1 MDAAAANSI
10 SPTGSFWE
18 TIGSY
23 IVREECPERFGNLSE
38 RRDFYYRAITRPIV
52 HSTVMIVNQA
62 TARADSLRYYQ
73 VHPELFKSALSVSF
87 EGEPGVANTL
97 RERFTVV
104 TRQIVQ
110 AEYGL
115 FEPVDESR
123 RMYRLRRRYSHYS
136 ANVEFIGEFFA
147 RAIID
152 KQPLPVTFSS
162 EVYKYFM
169 VLPQSAPI
177 DMKDCESN
185 DPETFAHLTSL
196 LTMDPASVEFINATA
211 GLTFR
216 DLVYRGE
223 ETPATADNR
232 REYVRAVCEDNLAL
246 SHAAED
252 FFEKFYS
259 GNHFWQAGYIF
270 TVPEFQEM
278 LSDGMI

>member
-1 MDAAAANSI
+1 MNFIRNCSRARFQFYSGEKNQRAKI
-10 SPTGSFWE
+10 
-18 TIGSY
+18 I
-23 IVREECPERFGNLSE
+23 REW
-38 RRDFYYRAITRPIV
+38 
-52 HSTVMIVNQA
+52 
-62 TARADSLRYYQ
+62 
-73 VHPELFKSALSVSF
+73 
-87 EGEPGVANTL
+87 
-97 RERFTVV
+97 FTVV
-104 TRQIVQ
+104 CRQILL
-110 AEYGL
+110 AEDDL
-115 FEPVDESR
+115 FEPIDESH
-123 RMYRLRRRYSHYS
+123 RMYRLRRSFLNFPR
-136 ANVEFIGEFFA
+136 NVEFIGEFFA

-162 EVYKYFM
+162 EVYKVFM
-169 VLPQSAPI
+169 VLPKFAPI

-196 LTMDPASVEFINATA
+196 LTMDPASDEFINATA

-223 ETPATADNR
+223 ETPVTVDNR

-252 FFEKFYS
+252 FFKKFYS